1 MLFPLT
7 PRDQDSG
14 ARCVRERRI
23 PPRTSLTFPHRGREP
38 GSSPQ
43 RGEAGRRAER
53 RERYIS
59 YELYPGR
66 GSTPAVCASL
76 AGRYGGAWPLHTSPV
91 VRGQGELSSAFET
104 RLIIVGF
111 QDLLI

>member
-23 PPRTSLTFPHRGREP
+23 PPRPSLTFPHRGREP
-38 GSSPQ
+38 GSFPSV
-43 RGEAGRRAER
+43 GGGWEEGR
-53 RERYIS
+53 
-59 YELYPGR
+59 
-66 GSTPAVCASL
+66 TPRTVHF
-76 AGRYGGAWPLHTSPV
+76 HTSPV
-91 VRGQGELSSAFET
+91 VRGQGERSSAFET